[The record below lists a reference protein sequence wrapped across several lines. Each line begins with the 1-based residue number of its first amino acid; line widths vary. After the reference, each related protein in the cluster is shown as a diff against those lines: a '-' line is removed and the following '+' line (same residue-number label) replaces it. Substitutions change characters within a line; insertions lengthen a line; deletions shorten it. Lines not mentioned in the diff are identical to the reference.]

1 MPIGHIFKAE
11 TVLFTVARV
20 PPPFPGIERIPAM
33 TDQPTGAERPTGEP
47 PAAPPSVDAVRGML
61 GGVMDPE
68 LKASIVDLG
77 MVHDVTVGP
86 DGVVT
91 VHIALTTLGCP
102 LQAEIRREIQS
113 KLDGLPGVTDVKV
126 R

>member
-1 MPIGHIFKAE
+1 
-11 TVLFTVARV
+11 
-20 PPPFPGIERIPAM
+20 M
-33 TDQPTGAERPTGEP
+33 TDQSTSIDAPG
-47 PAAPPSVDAVRGML
+47 APPTVDAVRGML

-77 MVHDVTVGP
+77 MVHDVTVAA

-113 KLDGLPGVTDVKV
+113 KLDGLPGVTDV
-126 R
+126 